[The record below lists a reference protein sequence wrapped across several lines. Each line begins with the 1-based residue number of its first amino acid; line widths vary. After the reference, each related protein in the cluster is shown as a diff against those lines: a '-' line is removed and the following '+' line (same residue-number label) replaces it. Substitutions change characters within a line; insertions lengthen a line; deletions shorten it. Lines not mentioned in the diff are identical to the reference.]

1 MINMKKTVLTSAVAV
16 ALGMGG
22 MTTAQAAVVAVDVMT
37 VTGGQFALGFF
48 TPTGPIPFSAVSGPG
63 VDIAG
68 QYNSSTWD
76 VNTAQTSAAA
86 GSIASFN
93 FGSAFVN
100 TFTAAGSSQTG
111 VGGGGPVPSGTFDN
125 AGGTTTF
132 NTSSFFANWNG
143 TDFNQGNAA
152 ASLVTTNCSATG
164 CDYTLSWQSL
174 IVGGAFNGNTGTW
187 LLRGTVA
194 AAPVSEVP
202 LPAAVWLLGSGLV
215 GLVGVARRR
224 KTQA

>member
-1 MINMKKTVLTSAVAV
+1 MINMKKTVLASAVAV

-22 MTTAQAAVVAVDVMT
+22 MATAQAAVVAVDVMT

-48 TPTGPIPFSAVSGPG
+48 TPNGPIAFTATSGPG

-68 QYNSSTWD
+68 AYIAPTWS
-76 VNTAQTSAAA
+76 VGTTQPTAVS
-86 GSIASFN
+86 GSIASFL
-93 FGSAFVN
+93 FGPAFVN
-100 TFTAAGSSQTG
+100 TFTAAGSSQAG
-111 VGGGGPVPSGTFDN
+111 VGGGGPAPSGTFN
-125 AGGTTTF
+125 NTGGTTTF
-132 NTSSFFANWNG
+132 NTTSFFANWNG

-152 ASLVTTNCSATG
+152 ASLVTSNCSATG
-164 CDYTLSWQSL
+164 CDYSLSWQSL

-187 LLRGTVA
+187 LLKGTVS
-194 AAPVSEVP
+194 AAPVSNVP

-224 KTQA
+224 KTVA